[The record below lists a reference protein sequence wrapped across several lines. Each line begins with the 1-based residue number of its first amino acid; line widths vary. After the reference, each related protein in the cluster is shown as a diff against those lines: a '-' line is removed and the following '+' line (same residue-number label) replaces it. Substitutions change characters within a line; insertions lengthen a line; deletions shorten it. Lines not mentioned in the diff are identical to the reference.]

1 MLDSGTLSNVPCA
14 NNELKIDTFDE
25 LDELLCT
32 VEERD
37 LAAFRRVN
45 FIYNIDD
52 GDLDIDWL
60 ELCTARFLGTLPQRQ
75 ILQLDGWTATGRLLQ
90 QAIAE
95 ASVTSFRELKTI
107 IWGCDTSPLN
117 ELLPLWEFPVEHI
130 EVSVAEPVP
139 RSLKRW
145 PDPTLSLKRLNLHLS
160 TIADR
165 TLAKLLRLSPCLEL
179 LRYDHW
185 CHVDYPKRWQD
196 CSHLTAALQ
205 QVKTTLRE
213 LDLSMGLCS
222 DFAEEVECLEIS
234 PVKGQLGPLQEF
246 SCLRKLK
253 APIVTLLGWSPD
265 ELLRLA
271 EVVPTGLTHL
281 GLTED
286 LAQQC
291 TYKWDEEFVLEE
303 LAVFLSVWR
312 SVTPNL
318 QVVEVWLT
326 RIYGRWKDTEV
337 AQLRKV
343 CEEAGVLCIVHFK
356 KNIRSPMTFQWV
368 RQGPREPRPK
378 PLQLPSTQPT
388 VERIHDNDP
397 VPLIDAIW

>member
-1 MLDSGTLSNVPCA
+1 MPRDIASQGTAGP
-14 NNELKIDTFDE
+14 
-25 LDELLCT
+25 
-32 VEERD
+32 
-37 LAAFRRVN
+37 AAG
-45 FIYNIDD
+45 I
-52 GDLDIDWL
+52 
-60 ELCTARFLGTLPQRQ
+60 LPSAQAESPDRN
-75 ILQLDGWTATGRLLQ
+75 ATRM
-90 QAIAE
+90 
-95 ASVTSFRELKTI
+95 
-107 IWGCDTSPLN
+107 
-117 ELLPLWEFPVEHI
+117 
-130 EVSVAEPVP
+130 VA
-139 RSLKRW
+139 
-145 PDPTLSLKRLNLHLS
+145 
-160 TIADR
+160 
-165 TLAKLLRLSPCLEL
+165 
-179 LRYDHW
+179 
-185 CHVDYPKRWQD
+185 
-196 CSHLTAALQ
+196 
-205 QVKTTLRE
+205 
-213 LDLSMGLCS
+213 
-222 DFAEEVECLEIS
+222 
-234 PVKGQLGPLQEF
+234 
-246 SCLRKLK
+246 
-253 APIVTLLGWSPD
+253 D

-397 VPLIDAIW
+397 VPLVDAIW